1 MIEKTIVAWD
11 GSAPARAALAW
22 AVRWSSGG
30 ELVIVRVLD
39 ESIGITDFFVA
50 DSAAEAAGNAL
61 VDVAEQLRA
70 AHPGL
75 QVATE
80 FVRGD
85 PIGELRRRSA
95 ADRLVVV
102 GTHRREGSRLR
113 FEWSVGARLAASARG
128 PVAVIPED
136 DGAGRAGVVVGV
148 DGSAASDAA
157 MMFAAEYAHRTRQP
171 LSLIHAWQEPA
182 PWQGPELPDGPPSEA
197 FLRSLEAVHQQILDE
212 ALGAV
217 DGGLARPSRAGQV
230 GAWPG
235 GVGPA
240 RGRARGRSTHR
251 RQPRRAGSR
260 TAAPGFGEPLP
271 DPEHRVA
278 DDRGQRSIRSL
289 RPRPS
294 TLPSEAP

>member
-1 MIEKTIVAWD
+1 MTEKTIVAWD

-75 QVATE
+75 PVETE

-102 GTHRREGSRLR
+102 GTHRRDGSRLR

-128 PVAVIPED
+128 PVAIIPED
-136 DGAGRAGVVVGV
+136 DGAGRSGVAVGI

-157 MMFAAEYAHRTRQP
+157 MMFAAEHAHRTRQR
-171 LSLIHAWQEPA
+171 LSLIHAWQEPV
-182 PWQGPELPDGPPSEA
+182 PWQGPQVPDGPPSEV

-212 ALGAV
+212 AVGAV
-217 DGGLARPSRAGQV
+217 TEAWPDLHAQGRLAHGPAQSALLEAARGAALLIVGNHGARGVERLLLGSVSHSMVLNIVSPTIVVSAARGGPGRIDFRPS
-230 GAWPG
+230 
-235 GVGPA
+235 
-240 RGRARGRSTHR
+240 
-251 RQPRRAGSR
+251 
-260 TAAPGFGEPLP
+260 
-271 DPEHRVA
+271 
-278 DDRGQRSIRSL
+278 
-289 RPRPS
+289 
-294 TLPSEAP
+294 